1 MSFNLEKMISSK
13 IKNIQVLLKPKNL
26 PKLLFLLA
34 ILLVLY
40 FIYTMY
46 LKEGFTSDLDP
57 AELDTEIKN
66 GKKLVLF
73 YADWCGHCKKLKP
86 EWDETSDKMNVN
98 EKKMLKIN
106 CSKQDD
112 EQVND
117 LMSEYKVKGYPTII
131 LFNNGKPTHY
141 EGERTAEA
149 FKEALSN
156 DVEV

>member
-26 PKLLFLLA
+26 PKLLFLLLV
-34 ILLVLY
+34 LLILY
-40 FIYTMY
+40 FIYTTY

-57 AELDTEIKN
+57 ANLDTEIQT

-86 EWDETSDKMNVN
+86 TWEEASEELNTKTET
-98 EKKMLKIN
+98 KMLKIN

-112 EQVND
+112 EQLND
-117 LMSEYKVKGYPTII
+117 IMSQYKVKGYPTII
-131 LFNNGKPTHY
+131 IFDDGKATPY
-141 EGERTAEA
+141 EGERTVEA
-149 FKEALSN
+149 FKEALSKKSY
-156 DVEV
+156 